1 MKKLKFKFWIKN
13 YIIKN
18 RQMLDR
24 VLKRFLKV
32 LIWKLHFFLSLNF
45 YLFIIIFNTENSPW
59 QLPVRNDQKVQNY
72 IQVSN
77 LTVWDVESW
86 IVVVVVSYQMDPF
99 PFGMLTIPQLCFRIF
114 KEILGVD
121 WLRCWFRK

>member
-1 MKKLKFKFWIKN
+1 
-13 YIIKN
+13 
-18 RQMLDR
+18 MLDR

-99 PFGMLTIPQLCFRIF
+99 PFGMYVNNSSVVF
-114 KEILGVD
+114 
-121 WLRCWFRK
+121 